1 MIKLHS
7 DLTLRAVV
15 HTSALPWVASPVA
28 GIERKLIERDGDEV
42 ARATSIVRYA
52 PASKFFSHRHEL
64 GEEFFVL
71 EGDFNDEYGSYGPG
85 TYVKNPPLSQHA
97 PFTVDGCT
105 ILVKLRHMVPEDQQR
120 VVIDTGTA
128 AWSGGMVEGLSVLPL
143 DQFESRHTALVR
155 WAPGT
160 HFKQHCHF
168 GGEEIFVLEGVFQD
182 ELGDYPAGTWLRS
195 PHLSVHQPYSEQGC
209 LILVK
214 VGHLLATETT

>member
-1 MIKLHS
+1 MKLHS

-15 HTSALPWVASPVA
+15 HTADLPWVASPVA
-28 GIERKLIERDGDEV
+28 GVERKLIERDGAEV

-52 PASKFFSHRHEL
+52 AGSKFFSHSHEL

-97 PFTVDGCT
+97 PFTVNGCT

-120 VVIDTGTA
+120 VVIDTHTA
-128 AWSGGMVEGLSVLPL
+128 AWSAGTVAGLSVLPL
-143 DQFESRHTALVR
+143 DEFETRHTALVR

-160 HFKQHCHF
+160 RFKQHRHF
-168 GGEEIFVLEGVFQD
+168 CGEEIFVLEGVFQD

-195 PHLSVHQPYSEQGC
+195 PHLSAHHPYSEQGC

-214 VGHLLATETT
+214 VGHLPPTETS